1 MKDVKI
7 YFSDYFNIPSEILEE
22 YGAINISLINDIPL
36 FIDPFLLFNSED
48 TKLHDIHDE
57 MISYL
62 KFIQIKT
69 EKITNPSQGMLK
81 AWFTFSEVK
90 QTWLGL
96 SNNGNSGRGLGK
108 DFAINLFNG
117 LSTILKSFGKE
128 TITKSSH
135 MEKLCLICSR
145 VGRDK
150 ISDFTTN
157 FAFNYLLEYTEYFAH
172 KYLNASQCRVFS
184 VPRVYFD
191 YNLNKWITKEFYLP
205 TYNNDFVLLT
215 PRCILTRDDTFIN
228 RRDMLDNLSTIA
240 PSVDDETI
248 RFELDNYISNVL
260 IDTNNESNSKEKEKA
275 GEILIRKH
283 PEIIDYYLKY
293 KEDHEKEATSI
304 SCEQVNQVELL
315 FNTQLKKLVDLLK
328 INTGFYASIP
338 NAYEESLTR
347 LYYLKHVIED
357 KDGYRLF
364 YVDNKPIRREIDLQ
378 LMFKLV
384 WCGTIYD
391 VNSEVNNGRGP
402 VDFKISSGKNN
413 SALVEFK
420 LASNAKLK
428 QNLEK
433 QIEIYKKASDTTN
446 SIKAIIYFTESEYK
460 RINKVL
466 SELGLNGSR
475 DVVLIDARK
484 DNKQS
489 ASIAK

>member
-7 YFSDYFNIPSEILEE
+7 YFSDYFDVSSNILEE

-48 TKLHDIHDE
+48 PKLREIHDE

-62 KFIQIKT
+62 KFIQMEAEENKSRT
-69 EKITNPSQGMLK
+69 RGMLK
-81 AWFTFSEVK
+81 AWFMFSEIK

-96 SNNGNSGRGLGK
+96 SLSGNSGRGLGF
-108 DFAINLFNG
+108 DFANSLFDG
-117 LSTILKSFGKE
+117 LSTILKSFGNE
-128 TITKSSH
+128 TLTKSSH
-135 MEKLCLICSR
+135 MEKLCLICPR
-145 VGRDK
+145 VGKDK

-157 FAFNYLLEYTEYFAH
+157 FALKYLLEYTETFAR
-172 KYLNASQCRVFS
+172 KYLNSSYCRVFS

-191 YNLNKWITKEFYLP
+191 YKFQKWVTKDYYLP
-205 TYNNDFVLLT
+205 VFENDYVILT
-215 PRCILTRDDTFIN
+215 PKCILTRDDTFIN
-228 RRDMLDNLSTIA
+228 RRDMFDNLSSIA

-248 RFELDNYISNVL
+248 RFELDNYISNMLVDADK
-260 IDTNNESNSKEKEKA
+260 DTSRNDKEKA

-315 FNTQLKKLVDLLK
+315 FNTQLKKLVDILK
-328 INTGFYASIP
+328 ITTGFYASIP

-357 KDGYRLF
+357 KDGYRFF